1 MGNIIQQLSRTL
13 PENQHYIDLSGPIQ
27 AQGNYLKTL
36 SSQTNDPNLTSKV
49 TNIQTG
55 LDQLNA
61 DFTKANATSSQVLD
75 NQQKMMDI
83 VDTEKSRL
91 LQKKQNIDNALDGR
105 RRAALLNESYRQRY
119 FQYLKM
125 IIVFVITLVIY
136 VILVLLSR
144 TFTFIPSVV
153 FDLIYVL
160 LFAAGFF
167 TIYFMYID
175 VANRDKMY
183 FDQIDLDGPS
193 ILSPDQISKDAKNS
207 ANSGNL
213 LGTINLSSCIGNN
226 CCSTGTVWDASNS
239 VCVISSSLLENAVV
253 AATAT
258 ATATATTAT
267 DAATTATATSSTD
280 STSTSTSGF
289 TTLSTV
295 YYLADKAKPNSP
307 SETGGYAFV

>member
-1 MGNIIQQLSRTL
+1 MGNIIQQLSREL

-61 DFTKANATSSQVLD
+61 DFTKANASSSQVLD
-75 NQQKMMDI
+75 HQQKMMDI

-167 TIYFMYID
+167 TIYFMYLD
-175 VANRDKMY
+175 VASRDKMY

-193 ILSPDQISKDAKNS
+193 ILSPDQISKDAKDS
-207 ANSGNL
+207 AKSGNL
-213 LGTINLSSCIGNN
+213 LGTINLSSCVGNN

-239 VCVISSSLLENAVV
+239 VCVIPSSLV
-253 AATAT
+253 
-258 ATATATTAT
+258 
-267 DAATTATATSSTD
+267 AATTATASATADTA
-280 STSTSTSGF
+280 TSTSGF

-295 YYLADKAKPNSP
+295 YYLTDKAKPNSP

>member
-1 MGNIIQQLSRTL
+1 MGNIIQQLSREL

-61 DFTKANATSSQVLD
+61 DFTKANASSSQVLD
-75 NQQKMMDI
+75 HQQKMMDI

-105 RRAALLNESYRQRY
+105 RRAVLLNESYRQRY

-160 LFAAGFF
+160 LFATSFF
-167 TIYFMYID
+167 AIYFMYLD
-175 VANRDKMY
+175 VASRDKMY

-193 ILSPDQISKDAKNS
+193 ILSPDQISKSAKDS
-207 ANSGNL
+207 AKSGNL
-213 LGTINLSSCIGNN
+213 LGTINLSSCVGNN
-226 CCSTGTVWDASNS
+226 CCSTGTVWDVSNS
-239 VCVISSSLLENAVV
+239 VCVIPSSLVANAV
-253 AATAT
+253 
-258 ATATATTAT
+258 ATATTS
-267 DAATTATATSSTD
+267 TA
-280 STSTSTSGF
+280 STSTSGF

>member
-125 IIVFVITLVIY
+125 IIAFVITLVIY

-167 TIYFMYID
+167 TIYFMYLD
-175 VANRDKMY
+175 VASRDKMY

-193 ILSPDQISKDAKNS
+193 ILSPDQISKDAKDS
-207 ANSGNL
+207 EKSGNL

-239 VCVISSSLLENAVV
+239 VCVIPSSLLENAIVT
-253 AATAT
+253 AATST
-258 ATATATTAT
+258 A
-267 DAATTATATSSTD
+267 
-280 STSTSTSGF
+280 STSTSGF

-295 YYLADKAKPNSP
+295 YYLSDKAKPNSP
-307 SETGGYAFV
+307 SETVGYAFV